1 MILRAMGLGFLLWLA
16 IVALFRFAGQYILTP
31 DETQRMI
38 AFVATPPIMWL
49 VSYALLRLLK
59 EARGDEAEA
68 AIGLALPGLFLGAF
82 VTHEFAR
89 VFPGMDPTLDS
100 AFGGLV
106 MFAFASVLF
115 LGLCLTKLAPQD
127 ERI

>member
-1 MILRAMGLGFLLWLA
+1 MIIRAMGLGFLIWLA
-16 IVALFRFAGQYILTP
+16 IVAVFRFAGHYILTP
-31 DETQRMI
+31 DEMLRMI

-49 VSYALLRLLK
+49 VSYACLKLLK

-68 AIGLALPGLFLGAF
+68 AVGLALPGLFLGAF

-89 VFPGMDPTLDS
+89 VFPNMDPTLDS
-100 AFGGLV
+100 AFGGLIL
-106 MFAFASVLF
+106 FAYASMLF

-127 ERI
+127 ERV

>member
-1 MILRAMGLGFLLWLA
+1 MIIRAMGLGFLLWLGIWA
-16 IVALFRFAGQYILTP
+16 AFRFAGQYILTP
-31 DETQRMI
+31 DEMQRMI
-38 AFVATPPIMWL
+38 VFIATPPVMWVL
-49 VSYALLRLLK
+49 SYAGLKLLK

-68 AIGLALPGLFLGAF
+68 AVGLALPGLFLGAF

-89 VFPGMDPTLDS
+89 VFPNMDPTLDS

-106 MFAFASVLF
+106 LFAYASVLF

-127 ERI
+127 ERV

>member
-1 MILRAMGLGFLLWLA
+1 MIIRAMGLGFLLWLG
-16 IVALFRFAGQYILTP
+16 IWALFRFAGHYILTP
-31 DETQRMI
+31 DEMQRMI
-38 AFVATPPIMWL
+38 AFVATPPTMWF
-49 VSYALLRLLK
+49 VSYGALKLLK

-68 AIGLALPGLFLGAF
+68 AVGLALPGLFLGAF

-89 VFPGMDPTLDS
+89 VFPNMDPVLDS

-106 MFAFASVLF
+106 LFAYASVLF

-127 ERI
+127 ERV